1 MSETENQS
9 TEAVETSTSDSAPMT
24 STPPADGSAA
34 PGLNVGDLKKM
45 VQIIQTCSKRGAF
58 NADELEIV
66 GQTYSNLVKFLVS
79 TGAIKPAEKPA
90 DATATTEAPATEETA
105 SDPQTETPAEE
116 PATTE
121 APAEEDST
129 EN

>member
-1 MSETENQS
+1 MYIPLYT
-9 TEAVETSTSDSAPMT
+9 
-24 STPPADGSAA
+24 
-34 PGLNVGDLKKM
+34 
-45 VQIIQTCSKRGAF
+45 SKRGAF

-90 DATATTEAPATEETA
+90 DATATTETPATEETA

-121 APAEEDST
+121 APAEDST

>member
-90 DATATTEAPATEETA
+90 DATATTEETVN
-105 SDPQTETPAEE
+105 DPQTETPAEE

>member
-90 DATATTEAPATEETA
+90 DATATTEETV

-116 PATTE
+116 PETTE

>member
-90 DATATTEAPATEETA
+90 DATATTEETV

>member
-1 MSETENQS
+1 MSEKENQS
-9 TEAVETSTSDSAPMT
+9 TEAVETPVTDSAPMS
-24 STPPADGSAA
+24 STPPANNPDAA
-34 PGLNVGDLKKM
+34 GLNVGDLKKM

-79 TGAIKPAEKPA
+79 TGAIKPAEDKKETDKPA
-90 DATATTEAPATEETA
+90 TGVEVSE
-105 SDPQTETPAEE
+105 SSQQTETPAEE

-121 APAEEDST
+121 APAEDT
-129 EN
+129 TKA

>member
-9 TEAVETSTSDSAPMT
+9 TEAVETPVTDSAPMS
-24 STPPADGSAA
+24 STPPANNPDAA
-34 PGLNVGDLKKM
+34 GLNVGDLKKM

-79 TGAIKPAEKPA
+79 TGAIKPAEDKKETDKPA
-90 DATATTEAPATEETA
+90 TGVEVSE
-105 SDPQTETPAEE
+105 SSPQTETPAEE

-121 APAEEDST
+121 APAEDKT
-129 EN
+129 KA

>member
-90 DATATTEAPATEETA
+90 DATATTEETVN
-105 SDPQTETPAEE
+105 DPQTETPAEE
-116 PATTE
+116 QATTE